1 MCRLLINLSIA
12 DPDGEMYNLAAETVK
27 AVGRSDMQ
35 DVVDAL
41 NAARLNDATRCDMQ
55 NVADAFMAVREEE
68 EEYYVIRA
76 NIPLVYI
83 KLDNIRKAKDH
94 IPKIRIKDNVKYAA
108 DKYA

>member
-1 MCRLLINLSIA
+1 MLSSE
-12 DPDGEMYNLAAETVK
+12 DDEMYNLA
-27 AVGRSDMQ
+27 R
-35 DVVDAL
+35 L
-41 NAARLNDATRCDMQ
+41 NAARRRDMQ
-55 NVADAFMAVREEE
+55 HVADALMAVRE

-83 KLDNIRKAKDH
+83 KLDNIRNAKDH